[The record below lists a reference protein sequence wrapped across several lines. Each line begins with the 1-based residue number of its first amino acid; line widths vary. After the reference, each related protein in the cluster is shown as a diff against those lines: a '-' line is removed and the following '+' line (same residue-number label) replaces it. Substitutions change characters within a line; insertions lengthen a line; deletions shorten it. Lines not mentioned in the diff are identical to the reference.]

1 VTDRGWRTA
10 TLRRLLARLSLV
22 RFRRETIE
30 RLSRHDV
37 RWRALGALFVA
48 GGALAGLTLLLP
60 VDPGLER
67 LPIVVVCL
75 VAVLVGGL
83 LIWRAGLLPASDLW
97 LGLVLAF
104 GTVEITLAVVFSRS
118 IPSPY
123 ALIYVWVGFD
133 GFFFLGRR
141 AAFAN
146 LAFVGINYA
155 LAMVFTPVHG
165 QATVGRWLMLMGTVA
180 VIGILADI
188 LRSRSDSLIAT
199 LSEVARTDSL
209 TGLLNRRGF
218 EERLSDELTRG
229 DRSGAP
235 VSLVVA
241 DLDHFKL
248 VNDRFGHAGGDDA
261 LRRFS
266 ALVHQSKRSI
276 DGAARIGGE
285 EFALV
290 LPDTDSAGA
299 HVVAERLR
307 RLVREAMVDYGLP
320 LSVSLGVA
328 SYPRHG
334 QTGDELLRRADQAMY
349 LAKRLGRDRSVIYS
363 SEVSHSLAGEGLDT
377 PPKIE
382 HVPAVLILAETLDL
396 RDTGTALHSQTVGR
410 YAEMI
415 ASALGLEEERVN
427 RIRLAGLLHD
437 IGKIGVP
444 DPILRKPASLDA
456 RESEEMRKHPELG
469 ARILAG
475 ANLDDISEWVL
486 AHHERPDGTGYP
498 LGLSGHQIPLEARIL
513 AVADAFEAMT
523 AERVYSPP
531 LPVVMAVAELQHH
544 AGMQFDAEIVET
556 FVTCLGDTGA
566 TQSTSAPQSEP
577 VS

>member
-1 VTDRGWRTA
+1 
-10 TLRRLLARLSLV
+10 V

-30 RLSRHDV
+30 RLSQHDV
-37 RWRALGALFVA
+37 RWRALGALFIA
-48 GGALAGLTLLLP
+48 GGVMAAITLLLP

-67 LPIVVVCL
+67 LPIGLVCL
-75 VAVLVGGL
+75 VAVITGVL
-83 LIWRAGLLPASDLW
+83 LIWRAEQLPASELW
-97 LGLVLAF
+97 LGVVLAF
-104 GTVEITLAVVFSRS
+104 GTVEITLAVIFSRS

-123 ALIYVWVGFD
+123 SLIYVWVGFD

-146 LAFVGINYA
+146 LAFVGVNYA
-155 LAMVFTPVHG
+155 LAMVFTPVQGHA
-165 QATVGRWLMLMGTVA
+165 QLGRWLLLIGTVA
-180 VIGILADI
+180 VIGVLADI
-188 LRSRSDSLIAT
+188 LRSRSDVLIAT

-218 EERLSDELTRG
+218 EERLSDELARA

-235 VSLVVA
+235 VSLVVG

-266 ALVHQSKRSI
+266 QLVIQSKRSI

-290 LPDTDSAGA
+290 LPDTDAPGA

-307 RLVREAMVDYGLP
+307 RLVRDSMVDYGLP
-320 LSVSLGVA
+320 VSVSLGVA
-328 SYPRHG
+328 TYPRHG
-334 QTGDELLRRADQAMY
+334 QTSDELLRRADQAMY

-363 SEVSHSLAGEGLDT
+363 TEVSHSLVGQGIDT

-396 RDTGTALHSQTVGR
+396 RDTGTALHSQTVAR

-415 ASALGLEEERVN
+415 AGALGLEEERVN
-427 RIRLAGLLHD
+427 RVRLAGLLHD

-444 DPILRKPASLDA
+444 DPILRKPSALDEE
-456 RESEEMRKHPELG
+456 ESEEMRKHPELG

-498 LGLSGHQIPLEARIL
+498 MGVSGERIPLEAKVL

-531 LPVVMAVAELQHH
+531 LSAVLAIAELERN
-544 AGMQFDAEIVET
+544 AGTQFDADVVQTFIV
-556 FVTCLGDTGA
+556 CLGHGLTPSRSSSPLS
-566 TQSTSAPQSEP
+566 QP
-577 VS
+577 VG